1 MIAATGRT
9 MDFADTISAVLFGS
23 PWQMW
28 ASLIILSCAIGAFI
42 SDRFSMELVAVATV
56 AAYLL
61 LFQIA
66 PLRDAAGDRII
77 TTATILDGFAD
88 PALLAIMCLLMLSQ
102 GLFQAGTME
111 LPTRLLVAGVGRFK
125 MAMLGAVLLLAL
137 VSSAFINDTPVV
149 VMFLPIVVAM
159 ASASGVAPSRVLM
172 PLSFIA
178 LLGGMTT
185 LIGSST
191 NILAA
196 GVFYTATREEIGF
209 FDMTPLGGMIAAIGV
224 VYLFTAGRVLLPRR
238 GATNENVERENKQ
251 FIAQF
256 EINRGHFLLG
266 KGPVGGL
273 FPDLPDITVRMVQR
287 GEQTILP
294 PFDEF
299 QFKYGDVVIIA
310 ATRAVLT
317 KLLRER
323 PEILGDALAE
333 IDLDEADPRAP
344 RAQLT
349 MVEAVVAPASRMI
362 GRTIGQIGFHYQKNC
377 AILGIERRSR
387 MIRTEINSIHLEAGD
402 VLLIIGPLEDVRQLR
417 RDRDVLLMETSMS
430 SLPAPRNAVLA
441 GVIFIIVV
449 ALAATGV
456 LPIGV
461 SAITGV
467 FLMLALGCLNIRQA
481 ARAFD
486 RRIYLLIGSSLAMGH
501 VLEATGGALLIGGF
515 IAPIAENFGTSA
527 LISAMFLISALM
539 TNVLSNNATVALLIP
554 IAISAARLAG
564 IDPFALALTVIF
576 GANCPFATP
585 IAYQTNL
592 LVMTPG
598 HYQFKDY
605 MRVGGPLIIVIW
617 IAYSIAAPIYFHSIG
632 RL

>member
-1 MIAATGRT
+1 
-9 MDFADTISAVLFGS
+9 MDLAVSFTAVISAS

-28 ASLIILSCAIGAFI
+28 VTLAILLAAITAFI
-42 SDRFSMELVAVATV
+42 SDRFSMELVSVATV

-66 PLRDAAGDRII
+66 PLRDAGGEKLISS
-77 TTATILDGFAD
+77 ATILEGFAD

-102 GLFQAGTME
+102 GLFQSGAME
-111 LPTRLLVAGVGRFK
+111 LPTRFLVRGAGRFK
-125 MAMLGAVLLLAL
+125 TLMLGAVLVLAL
-137 VSSAFINDTPVV
+137 LSSAFVNDTPVV
-149 VMFLPIVVAM
+149 VMFMPIVAAM
-159 ASASGVAPSRVLM
+159 AMASGVAPSRVLM
-172 PLSFIA
+172 PLSFLA

-196 GVFYTATREEIGF
+196 GVYHDATGDEIKF
-209 FDMTPLGGMIAAIGV
+209 FDLTPLGAMIAVIGL
-224 VYLFTAGRVLLPRR
+224 VYLATAGRLLLPKR
-238 GATNENVERENKQ
+238 GATDANVERENKQ

-273 FPDLPDITVRMVQR
+273 FLDLPDITVRMVQR
-287 GEQTILP
+287 REEAILP
-294 PFDEF
+294 PYDDF

-310 ATRAVLT
+310 ATRKVLT

-323 PEILGDALAE
+323 PEILGDALSE
-333 IDLDEADPRAP
+333 VDLDEDDPRAP
-344 RAQLT
+344 RSQLT
-349 MVEAVVAPASRMI
+349 LVEAVVAPGSRMI
-362 GRTIGQIGFHYQKNC
+362 GRTIGQIGFHYQTNC
-377 AILGIERRSR
+377 VILGVERRSR
-387 MIRTEINSIHLEAGD
+387 MIRTEISSIRLEAGD
-402 VLLIIGPLEDVRQLR
+402 VLLILGPLENVRTLR
-417 RDRDVLLMETSMS
+417 MDRDVLLMETSMTG
-430 SLPAPRNAVLA
+430 LPAPRNAILS

-449 ALAATGV
+449 ALAATGT
-456 LPIGV
+456 LPIGI
-461 SAITGV
+461 SAICGV
-467 FLMLALGCLNIRQA
+467 FAMLAIGCLNIRQA

-501 VLEATGGALLIGGF
+501 VLEKTGGAVLIGGF
-515 IAPIAENFGTSA
+515 IAPIAENFGPAA
-527 LISAMFLISALM
+527 LISAMFIISAAL
-539 TNVLSNNATVALLIP
+539 TNVLSNNATVALLTP

-564 IDPFALALTVIF
+564 IDPWPLALSVIY

-598 HYQFKDY
+598 HYKFRDFAK
-605 MRVGGPLIIVIW
+605 VGGPLIILIW
-617 IAYSIAAPIYFHSIG
+617 IAYSIAAPIYFESIG

>member
-1 MIAATGRT
+1 MDLTESLAALIT
-9 MDFADTISAVLFGS
+9 AS

-28 ASLIILSCAIGAFI
+28 AALVILIVAVAAFI
-42 SDRFSMELVAVATV
+42 SDRFTMELVSIATV
-56 AAYLL
+56 ASYLL

-66 PLRDAAGDRII
+66 PLRDLDGERVI
-77 TTATILDGFAD
+77 TTASILEGFAD

-102 GLFQAGTME
+102 GLFQSGTME
-111 LPTRLLVAGVGRFK
+111 LPTRFLVAGAGRFK
-125 MAMLGAVLLLAL
+125 VLMLGAVLVFAL

-149 VMFLPIVVAM
+149 VMFMPIVAAM
-159 ASASGVAPSRVLM
+159 AAASGIAPSRVLM
-172 PLSFIA
+172 PLSFLA

-196 GVFYTATREEIGF
+196 GVFHDATGEEIAF
-209 FDMTPLGGMIAAIGV
+209 FDLTPLGAMIAGV
-224 VYLFTAGRVLLPRR
+224 GLLYLMTFGRLLLPRR
-238 GATNENVERENKQ
+238 GASDGNVERENKQ
-251 FIAQF
+251 FVAQF

-287 GEQTILP
+287 RETAILP
-294 PFDEF
+294 PYDDF
-299 QFKYGDVVIIA
+299 QFQYGDIVIIA
-310 ATRAVLT
+310 ATKNVLT

-323 PEILGDALAE
+323 PEILGDALSE

-349 MVEAVVAPASRMI
+349 LVEAVVAPGSRMI
-362 GRTIGQIGFHYQKNC
+362 GRTIGQIGFHYQTNC
-377 AILGIERRSR
+377 VILGVERRSR
-387 MIRTEINSIHLEAGD
+387 MIRSEISSIRLEAGD
-402 VLLIIGPLEDVRQLR
+402 VLLILGPLEDVRTLR
-417 RDRDVLLMETSMS
+417 RDRDVLIMEASMTA
-430 SLPAPRNAVLA
+430 LPAPRNAVLS

-456 LPIGV
+456 LPIGI
-461 SAITGV
+461 SAVCGV
-467 FLMLALGCLNIRQA
+467 FAMLALGCLNIRQA

-501 VLEATGGALLIGGF
+501 VLEATGGAALIGGF
-515 IAPIAENFGTSA
+515 IAPIAMNFGPAA
-527 LISAMFLISALM
+527 LLSAMFIISAAL
-539 TNVLSNNATVALLIP
+539 TNMLSNNATVALLTP

-564 IDPFALALTVIF
+564 IDPWPVALTVIY

-598 HYQFKDY
+598 HYRFRDY
-605 MRVGGPLIIVIW
+605 MKVGGPLIIIIW
-617 IAYSIAAPIYFHSIG
+617 IAYSVAAPIYFAAIG

>member
-1 MIAATGRT
+1 MDLAISFSAMIAA
-9 MDFADTISAVLFGS
+9 S

-28 ASLIILSCAIGAFI
+28 AALAILITAIGAFI
-42 SDRFSMELVAVATV
+42 SDRFSMELISIATV

-66 PLRDAAGDRII
+66 PLRDAGGDKLI
-77 TTATILDGFAD
+77 TTASILEGFAD

-102 GLFQAGTME
+102 GLYQSGAME
-111 LPTRLLVAGVGRFK
+111 LPTRFLVNGPARFK
-125 MAMLGAVLLLAL
+125 TLMLGTVLILAL
-137 VSSAFINDTPVV
+137 LSSAFINDTPVV
-149 VMFLPIVVAM
+149 VMFLPIVSAM
-159 ASASGVAPSRVLM
+159 AAASGVAPSRVLM
-172 PLSFIA
+172 PLSFLA

-196 GVFYTATREEIGF
+196 GVFHDATGDEIGF
-209 FDMTPLGGMIAAIGV
+209 FDLTPLGSMIALLGLIYLATIGR
-224 VYLFTAGRVLLPRR
+224 LLLPKR
-238 GATNENVERENKQ
+238 GATGPGVERENKQ

-256 EINRGHFLLG
+256 EITRAHFLLG

-287 GEQTILP
+287 REEAILP
-294 PFDEF
+294 PYDDF
-299 QFKYGDVVIIA
+299 QFKYGDTVIIA

-323 PEILGDALAE
+323 PEILGNALSE
-333 IDLDEADPRAP
+333 VDLDEDDPRAP

-349 MVEAVVAPASRMI
+349 LVEAVVAPGSRMI
-362 GRTIGQIGFHYQKNC
+362 GRTIGQIGFHYQTNC
-377 AILGIERRSR
+377 VILGVERRSR
-387 MIRTEINSIHLEAGD
+387 MIRTEISSIRLEAGD
-402 VLLIIGPLEDVRQLR
+402 VLLILGPLENIRTLR
-417 RDRDVLLMETSMS
+417 MDRDVLLMETSMTG
-430 SLPAPRNAVLA
+430 LPAPRNAILS

-449 ALAATGV
+449 ALAATGT
-456 LPIGV
+456 LPIGIA
-461 SAITGV
+461 AICGV
-467 FLMLALGCLNIRQA
+467 FAMLAIGCLNIRQA

-501 VLEATGGALLIGGF
+501 VLEATGGALMIGGV
-515 IAPIAENFGTSA
+515 IAPIANNFGPPALLSA
-527 LISAMFLISALM
+527 IFLISAAL
-539 TNVLSNNATVALLIP
+539 TNVLSNNATVALLTP
-554 IAISAARLAG
+554 IAISAARIAG
-564 IDPFALALTVIF
+564 VDPWPVALTVIY

-598 HYQFKDY
+598 HYKFADY
-605 MRVGGPLIIVIW
+605 LKVGGPLVILIW
-617 IAYSIAAPIYFHSIG
+617 IAYSVAATIYFTSIG

>member
-1 MIAATGRT
+1 
-9 MDFADTISAVLFGS
+9 MDLTESFTAVIMAS

-28 ASLIILSCAIGAFI
+28 AALAILIAAVAAFI
-42 SDRFSMELVAVATV
+42 SDRFTMELVSIATV
-56 AAYLL
+56 AAFLL
-61 LFQIA
+61 LFQLA
-66 PLRDAAGDRII
+66 PLTDAEGGRTI
-77 TTATILDGFAD
+77 TTASILDGFAD
-88 PALLAIMCLLMLSQ
+88 PALLAIMSLLMLSQ
-102 GLFQAGTME
+102 GLFQSGTME
-111 LPTRLLVAGVGRFK
+111 LPTRFLVAGAGRFK
-125 MAMLGAVLLLAL
+125 VLMLGAVLIFAL

-149 VMFLPIVVAM
+149 VMFMPIVAAM
-159 ASASGVAPSRVLM
+159 AAACGVPPSRVLM
-172 PLSFIA
+172 PLSFLA

-196 GVFYTATREEIGF
+196 GVFHAATGEEIKF
-209 FDMTPLGGMIAAIGV
+209 FDLTPIGAMIAGLGLLYLATIGR
-224 VYLFTAGRVLLPRR
+224 LLLPRR
-238 GATNENVERENKQ
+238 GTAEINAARENKQ

-287 GEQTILP
+287 RELAILP
-294 PFDEF
+294 PYDDF
-299 QFKYGDVVIIA
+299 QFRYGDVVIIA
-310 ATRAVLT
+310 ATKNVLT

-349 MVEAVVAPASRMI
+349 LVEAVVAPGSRMI
-362 GRTIGQIGFHYQKNC
+362 GRTIGQIGFHYQTNC
-377 AILGIERRSR
+377 VILGVERRSR
-387 MIRTEINSIHLEAGD
+387 MIRTEISSIRLEAGD
-402 VLLIIGPLEDVRQLR
+402 VLLILGPLEHVRTLR
-417 RDRDVLLMETSMS
+417 MDRDVLIMEASMTA
-430 SLPAPRNAVLA
+430 LPAPRNAILA

-449 ALAATGV
+449 AFAATGT
-456 LPIGV
+456 LPIGIA
-461 SAITGV
+461 AIIGV
-467 FLMLALGCLNIRQA
+467 FVMLAIGCLNIRQA

-501 VLEATGGALLIGGF
+501 VLEETGGAALIGGF
-515 IAPIAENFGTSA
+515 IAPIAMNFGPAA
-527 LISAMFLISALM
+527 LLSAMFFISAAL
-539 TNVLSNNATVALLIP
+539 TNVLSNNATVALLTP
-554 IAISAARLAG
+554 IAISAARLAN
-564 IDPFALALTVIF
+564 IDPWPLALTVIY

-598 HYQFKDY
+598 HYRFRDY
-605 MRVGGPLIIVIW
+605 MKVGGPLIILIW
-617 IAYSIAAPIYFHSIG
+617 IAYSFVAPIYFEAIG

>member
-1 MIAATGRT
+1 MDAVENLTTIMAA
-9 MDFADTISAVLFGS
+9 A

-28 ASLIILSCAIGAFI
+28 ASLAILLLAITAFI
-42 SDRFSMELVAVATV
+42 SDRFSMELVSIATV

-61 LFQIA
+61 LFQVA
-66 PLRDAAGDRII
+66 PLRDAVGVRVVD
-77 TTATILDGFAD
+77 TASILEGFAD

-102 GLFQAGTME
+102 GLFQSGTME

-125 MAMLGAVLLLAL
+125 LLLLGSVLLLAL
-137 VSSAFINDTPVV
+137 FSSAFINDTPVV
-149 VMFLPIVVAM
+149 VMFLPIVAAM
-159 ASASGVAPSRVLM
+159 AAASGIPPSRVLM
-172 PLSFIA
+172 PLSFIS

-196 GVFYTATREEIGF
+196 GVFHDATGEEISF
-209 FDMTPLGGMIAAIGV
+209 FDLTPLGAVIAAVGV
-224 VYLFTAGRVLLPRR
+224 VYLFTVGRALLPRR
-238 GATNENVERENKQ
+238 GADKNSIARENKQ

-287 GEQTILP
+287 RDEAILP
-294 PFDEF
+294 PYDDFH
-299 QFKYGDVVIIA
+299 FKYGDIVIIA
-310 ATRAVLT
+310 ATRSILT

-323 PEILGDALAE
+323 PEILGDALSE
-333 IDLDEADPRAP
+333 VDIDDADPRAP

-349 MVEAVVAPASRMI
+349 LVEAVVAPASRMI
-362 GRTIGQIGFHYQKNC
+362 GRTIGQAAFHYQTNC
-377 AILGIERRSR
+377 VILGVERRSR
-387 MIRTEINSIHLEAGD
+387 MIRTEINSIRLEAGD
-402 VLLIIGPLEDVRQLR
+402 VLLILGPLEDVRSLR
-417 RDRDVLLMETSMS
+417 MDRDVLLMEDSMT
-430 SLPAPRNAVLA
+430 SLPAPRNALLS
-441 GVIFIIVV
+441 GVIFIAVV
-449 ALAATGV
+449 AFAATGT
-456 LPIGV
+456 LPIGIA
-461 SAITGV
+461 AICGV
-467 FLMLALGCLNIRQA
+467 FAMLALGCLNIRQA

-501 VLEATGGALLIGGF
+501 VLEATGGAQLIGGF
-515 IAPIAENFGTSA
+515 IAPIAENFGAPA
-527 LISAMFLISALM
+527 LLSAMFIASAAL
-539 TNVLSNNATVALLIP
+539 TNVLSNNATVAILTP
-554 IAISAARLAG
+554 IAISTARLAG
-564 IDPFALALTVIF
+564 IDPWPVALTVIY

-598 HYQFKDY
+598 HYKFSDY
-605 MRVGGPLIIVIW
+605 MRVGAPLIILIW
-617 IAYSIAAPIYFHSIG
+617 IVYSIVAPIYFQSIG